1 MKSPGLDKWTPHYR
15 GEMMNKKV
23 TFLIFAILMIPIV
36 LIGCS
41 SKAPASPTTN
51 PDLIYTAAAQTA
63 DIRLTQIFRTTPS
76 DTPITPTPTFDM
88 VQTMAAQTL
97 SALLTQAAVLTPS
110 PSPTSAFTSVPTG
123 PSGDRAVFVKDV
135 TIPDGTV
142 LASGATFTKTWKLQN
157 AGTSTWTTS
166 YSLAF
171 VSGEQMGT
179 ITSVPLDQPVPPG
192 QQIDV
197 SVNLVAPVNPGTY
210 QGYWKMKNTSGQ
222 FFNDAVYVL
231 IAVGN
236 TGITPTITP
245 GTPIATPTSTGIP
258 SNPITSLT
266 MAVDNP
272 TYNQCPHT
280 FTFTAWVTLNQRA
293 TLTYKLEAGSDTGYS
308 FTLPDPQTSTFDPGT
323 YPVLFEMTFTTA
335 GSGWVS
341 FHVTSPVDRISNQ
354 ATFTLTCGR

>member
-1 MKSPGLDKWTPHYR
+1 MTR
-15 GEMMNKKV
+15 KKV
-23 TFLIFAILMIPIV
+23 LIFIFTILAISIV
-36 LIGCS
+36 LMGCS
-41 SKAPASPTTN
+41 PKVPASPTTN

-63 DIRLTQIFRTTPS
+63 DVRLTQIFRSTPS
-76 DTPITPTPTFDM
+76 VTPLTPTPTFDA

-97 SALLTQAAVLTPS
+97 TALLTQAAGLTPTS
-110 PSPTSAFTSVPTG
+110 QETAPSTPVPTG
-123 PSGDRAVFVKDV
+123 PSGDRAIFVKDV

-142 LASGATFTKTWKLQN
+142 LAPGAAFTKIWKLQN
-157 AGTSTWTTS
+157 AGTSTWTSS

-179 ITSVPLDQPVPPG
+179 ITSVPLEQSVPPG

-210 QGYWKMKNTSGQ
+210 QGYWKMKNASGQ

-236 TGITPTITP
+236 AGITPTATA
-245 GTPIATPTSTGIP
+245 GTPVATPTSTGVP
-258 SNPITSLT
+258 SDPITSLT

-272 TYNQCPHT
+272 SANECPHT
-280 FTFTAWVTLNQRA
+280 FIFTAWVTLNQRA

-308 FTLPDPQTSTFDPGT
+308 FDLPDPQTGTFEPGT
-323 YPVLFEMTFTTA
+323 YPILFEMTFTSA

-341 FHVTSPVDRISNQ
+341 FHVTSPVDKGSNQ
-354 ATFTLTCGR
+354 AAFTLTCGR